1 METVKIKK
9 SQVLA
14 YLASKSNAQY
24 SRTNFDH
31 FLTSVGF
38 KFKKEAI
45 HITGTNGKGSV
56 AYFLSTTLIN
66 GGYKVGRFV
75 SPSLHTPFEMISIND
90 IDIDEDTFQTYLN
103 KYKAKFEEFALTAF
117 EIISFIA
124 FCYFDD
130 QKIDIAIIEVGMG
143 GKIDAT
149 NIFKPILSIITN
161 VSLEHVTFLGKTIK
175 EIATHKAGIIK
186 RKVPILVGDLNFEAF
201 SVIAN
206 VAMKKEAP
214 LYSVKKAS
222 NVRVSPLGICFDA
235 LDYKD
240 ICLSIPAVYE
250 ADNVSIVLNALE
262 LISAKFKLKSEVIFS
277 SLKSVK
283 IPARFSL
290 IRQKP
295 LVIVDGA
302 HNPAAMAALINSVKA
317 LQNSKIHLVFASFK
331 DKDVEKEFDLFA
343 LANAEVTLTTF
354 DHTRAR
360 TEEDYLV
367 HGYEYCRDYLEAIRV
382 TIKKAKEDEVVLITG
397 SLHFAM
403 MVFEDFSR
411 GVLS

>member
-1 METVKIKK
+1 
-9 SQVLA
+9 
-14 YLASKSNAQY
+14 
-24 SRTNFDH
+24 
-31 FLTSVGF
+31 
-38 KFKKEAI
+38 
-45 HITGTNGKGSV
+45 
-56 AYFLSTTLIN
+56 
-66 GGYKVGRFV
+66 
-75 SPSLHTPFEMISIND
+75 
-90 IDIDEDTFQTYLN
+90 
-103 KYKAKFEEFALTAF
+103 
-117 EIISFIA
+117 
-124 FCYFDD
+124 
-130 QKIDIAIIEVGMG
+130 
-143 GKIDAT
+143 
-149 NIFKPILSIITN
+149 
-161 VSLEHVTFLGKTIK
+161 
-175 EIATHKAGIIK
+175 
-186 RKVPILVGDLNFEAF
+186 F

-262 LISAKFKLKSEVIFS
+262 LISAKFKLKSEVIFA

-283 IPARFSL
+283 IPARFSV

-295 LVIVDGA
+295 LVIIDGA

-367 HGYEYCRDYLEAIRV
+367 HGYEYYRDYLEAIRV